1 MAREIKRNKQTT
13 KNIILATENSA
24 VGGTT
29 QVTPEV
35 IEVVAQIATQEV
47 HGVYSMRGTLS
58 DRFTNAFGSNAR
70 GKGVELSHTEEGL
83 VIDAYVFLQY
93 GVVVP
98 KVALEIQHAI
108 QSQISSMTDLQVT
121 QINVHVTGIV
131 PEKISSSIDPDNL
144 FGESGTTEVV
154 K

>member
-1 MAREIKRNKQTT
+1 MAREIKRNKQTA
-13 KNIILATENSA
+13 KNIILATENSD

-70 GKGVELSHTEEGL
+70 GKGVELSHADEGL
-83 VIDAYVFLQY
+83 VIDVYVFLQY

-144 FGESGTTEVV
+144 FGESGITEVV

>member
-1 MAREIKRNKQTT
+1 MPRETKHSKQAT
-13 KNIILATENSA
+13 KNIILATGNSV

-47 HGVYSMRGTLS
+47 SGVYSMRGTLS
-58 DRFTNAFGSNAR
+58 DRFTNAFGSSAR
-70 GKGVELSHTEEGL
+70 GKGVELTHSDEGL

-98 KVALEIQHAI
+98 KVALEIQNAI
-108 QSQISSMTDLQVT
+108 QSQISSMTDLRLS

-131 PEKISSSIDPDNL
+131 PEKVTNKIDPDNL
-144 FGESGTTEVV
+144 FGDTQTAEVDD
-154 K
+154 

>member
-1 MAREIKRNKQTT
+1 MAREIKRNKQTA
-13 KNIILATENSA
+13 KNIILATENSV

-47 HGVYSMRGTLS
+47 PGVYSMRGTLS
-58 DRFTNAFGSNAR
+58 DRFTNAFESNAR
-70 GKGVELSHTEEGL
+70 GKGVELSYTEEGL

>member
-13 KNIILATENSA
+13 KNIILATENSV

-58 DRFTNAFGSNAR
+58 DRFTSAFGSNAR
-70 GKGVELSHTEEGL
+70 GKGVELSHTEAGL
-83 VIDAYVFLQY
+83 AIDAYVFLQY

-108 QSQISSMTDLQVT
+108 QSQISSMTDLQVA

-131 PEKISSSIDPDNL
+131 PEKVASNIDPNNL
-144 FGESGTTEVV
+144 FGDSNTTEVV
-154 K
+154 N